1 MLKQVNKLPECT
13 ILNTWRTTQM
23 NAKTMKT
30 HLKTFLLH
38 HELKNKECSIN
49 DPEWP
54 VVPSVGLVKQTI
66 VFTAFAHHYVFN
78 SCEPSLLQTH
88 RLFSLF
94 IPSGHNLSLNYGKRY
109 QCRMTHF
116 FKNEMI
122 VVWTLIR
129 SLRTKQNPPKKILV
143 CLLCTFPFKS
153 NNCFLFQVIHGTSF
167 APTCWTS
174 NRDVLCS
181 EPLLAGVKCS
191 LLKAFGC
198 VCSWDFTW
206 RCLQMPLQEAQQE
219 EKRSNPVF
227 SVTHWAYMDHFT
239 NLLDK

>member
-1 MLKQVNKLPECT
+1 MTSRALSWFGKADHCVY
-13 ILNTWRTTQM
+13 
-23 NAKTMKT
+23 
-30 HLKTFLLH
+30 
-38 HELKNKECSIN
+38 SI
-49 DPEWP
+49 
-54 VVPSVGLVKQTI
+54 
-66 VFTAFAHHYVFN
+66 AHHYVFN

-198 VCSWDFTW
+198 VCSWDFT
-206 RCLQMPLQEAQQE
+206 
-219 EKRSNPVF
+219 
-227 SVTHWAYMDHFT
+227 
-239 NLLDK
+239 

>member
-1 MLKQVNKLPECT
+1 MCLTHVN
-13 ILNTWRTTQM
+13 
-23 NAKTMKT
+23 
-30 HLKTFLLH
+30 
-38 HELKNKECSIN
+38 
-49 DPEWP
+49 P
-54 VVPSVGLVKQTI
+54 VYCRLI
-66 VFTAFAHHYVFN
+66 V
-78 SCEPSLLQTH
+78 
-88 RLFSLF
+88 FSLF
-94 IPSGHNLSLNYGKRY
+94 LYLQDTIWVWTTGRDISAVWLI
-109 QCRMTHF
+109 F
-116 FKNEMI
+116 FFLNEMI

-129 SLRTKQNPPKKILV
+129 SLRTKQKPKKILV

-181 EPLLAGVKCS
+181 EPLWAGVKCS